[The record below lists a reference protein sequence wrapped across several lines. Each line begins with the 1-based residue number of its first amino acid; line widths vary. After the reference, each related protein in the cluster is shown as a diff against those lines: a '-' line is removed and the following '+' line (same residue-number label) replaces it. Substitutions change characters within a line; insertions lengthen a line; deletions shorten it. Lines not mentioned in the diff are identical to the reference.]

1 MINMGNCMS
10 HRSKHQIGVKIKKN
24 IQTSTHI
31 DQKVFQLKL
40 DNVKKVY
47 KSSKKID
54 SPVIMD
60 GSSDSD
66 CDSGF
71 FMSPYPCILY
81 IPRSPTKSPMR
92 EMHLDSD
99 SESQYNDSF

>member
-1 MINMGNCMS
+1 MGNCIMNKK
-10 HRSKHQIGVKIKKN
+10 SKYKIGMKLKN
-24 IQTSTHI
+24 DTQTSTHI
-31 DQKVFQLKL
+31 DQKVFQLKR
-40 DNVKKVY
+40 DNIKKVY
-47 KSSKKID
+47 TSSKKLD
-54 SPVIMD
+54 SPAIMD

-71 FMSPYPCILY
+71 FLSPYPCILY

-99 SESQYNDSF
+99 SESKYNGTF

>member
-1 MINMGNCMS
+1 MGSCMS
-10 HRSKHQIGVKIKKN
+10 HNPKHQIGVKTKN
-24 IQTSTHI
+24 NIETSTHI

-40 DNVKKVY
+40 HSKKVY
-47 KSSKKID
+47 TSSKKLD
-54 SPVIMD
+54 SPEIMD

-71 FMSPYPCILY
+71 FLSPYPCIKY

-99 SESQYNDSF
+99 SESQYNYSF

>member
-1 MINMGNCMS
+1 MGNCMS
-10 HRSKHQIGVKIKKN
+10 HKSKHKIGVKTKN
-24 IQTSTHI
+24 SVETSTHI
-31 DQKVFQLKL
+31 DQKIFQLKL
-40 DNVKKVY
+40 HSKKVY
-47 KSSKKID
+47 TSSKKLD
-54 SPVIMD
+54 SPEIMD

-71 FMSPYPCILY
+71 FLSPYPCIIY

-99 SESQYNDSF
+99 SESQYHDSF

>member
-1 MINMGNCMS
+1 MGNCMN
-10 HRSKHQIGVKIKKN
+10 HKSKHQIGVKTKN
-24 IQTSTHI
+24 NIETSTHI

-40 DNVKKVY
+40 QSKKVY
-47 KSSKKID
+47 TSSKKLD
-54 SPVIMD
+54 SPEIMD

-71 FMSPYPCILY
+71 FLSPYPCIIY